1 MTTRSKIKVF
11 DLFTKALVS
20 LETHDK
26 ILYSWPRNRLALAH
40 ALAVHL
46 QEQLGK
52 PTTYSVDLCPVLSRS
67 KRTFNPDILVHNRQ
81 SGHQLL
87 SIVCKNDYLTET
99 EQKELASIKDISCD
113 YVTALSFMPQK
124 SYILVYVAN
133 ENGIEYYHFD
143 RNLLIMEPIR
153 KRTTNK
159 PEVSS
164 KQLTLEKI
172 LKKKNNGN

>member
-11 DLFTKALVS
+11 DIFTKALIC
-20 LETHDK
+20 LEKQDQ

-46 QEQLGK
+46 QEQLGT
-52 PTTYSVDLCPVLSRS
+52 PTPYSVDLCPVISRS
-67 KRTFNPDILVHNRQ
+67 KKTINPDILLHNRQ
-81 SGHQLL
+81 TGHHLL
-87 SIVCKNDYLTET
+87 SIVCKNDYLTEA
-99 EQKELASIKDISCD
+99 EQAELANIKSMGCD

-153 KRTTNK
+153 KRITSTGEADNG
-159 PEVSS
+159 
-164 KQLTLEKI
+164 QLSLEKI
-172 LKKKNNGN
+172 LKKKK